1 VTQDLAYERTCLCT
15 FKEGMNDAIQSNS
28 VGSSM
33 LPVLEKLFLTKIGFW
48 QIAPYIILYPKSVGS
63 SSCHILAG
71 VGVLSK
77 LISLLSYPAM
87 PFTHLLN
94 IMSSYVFHPPAKA
107 SAKYL
112 I

>member
-28 VGSSM
+28 GGSSI
-33 LPVLEKLFLTKIGFW
+33 LPVLEKLFCTKIGFW

-77 LISLLSYPAM
+77 LIAVIPSYA
-87 PFTHLLN
+87 
-94 IMSSYVFHPPAKA
+94 FHAPAKYHVKLCLLPTCK
-107 SAKYL
+107 S
-112 I
+112 ISQIFNI